1 METSTESE
9 TNFEITHVKNIYNQI
24 AHSFDNTRGRNYWNA
39 VNYFIQKILDKPLKI
54 LDLGCG
60 NGKYIP
66 LFKPSNQIIGLDN
79 STELLKI
86 VSSRYPHVQ
95 TYNSDVTSTNL
106 ESNSFD
112 HIISIAVIHHLHT
125 EERRI
130 QMIQEIYR
138 LLKVEGTGFIT
149 AWATTALSNKFINIP
164 GCSSCYDYLV
174 PWDNNFNRFYHLFQS
189 NEFEELVEKAGLD
202 EKLSITFKIF
212 ECDNYAIEIKKLC

>member
-1 METSTESE
+1 MELELE
-9 TNFEITHVKNIYNQI
+9 LEQFEKHYVQDVYNQI

-39 VNYFIQKILDKPLKI
+39 VNYFIQKIQDKPLKI

-79 STELLKI
+79 STELLHI

-95 TYNSDVTSTNL
+95 TFNSDVTSTNL

-138 LLKVEGTGFIT
+138 LLKVRGTGFIT
-149 AWATTALSNKFINIP
+149 AWSTTALSSKFINIP
-164 GCSSCYDYLV
+164 GFSSCYDYLV
-174 PWDNNFNRFYHLFQS
+174 PWDNNLNRYYHLFQS
-189 NEFEELVEKAGLD
+189 NEFEDLIEKAGLD

-212 ECDNYAIEIKKLC
+212 EYDNYAIEIKKLC